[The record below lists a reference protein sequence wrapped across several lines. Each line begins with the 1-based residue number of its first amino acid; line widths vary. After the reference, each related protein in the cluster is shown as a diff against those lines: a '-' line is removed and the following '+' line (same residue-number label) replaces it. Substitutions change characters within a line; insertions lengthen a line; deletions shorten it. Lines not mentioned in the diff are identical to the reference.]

1 MQKFFSKGNCIIL
14 NKWITLICSQM
25 EHSSMMNEVDP
36 DLLLVLS
43 YGQSP
48 IDNTLKQHSE
58 RNIRKISIKTNIRIS
73 VEKKIHCKRL
83 CLWWHASI
91 SVSYLQSSLART
103 TIPKPSSNE
112 DRGACGHWP
121 GRLLLTTLMWGLY
134 SNWWKTDSGFLI
146 SLFLSATI
154 FTMQISSCSQ

>member
-1 MQKFFSKGNCIIL
+1 MQNSFQKETIIL

-43 YGQSP
+43 YGQNP

-73 VEKKIHCKRL
+73 VEKKYTVRDY
-83 CLWWHASI
+83 ASGDMQAFP
-91 SVSYLQSSLART
+91 YLSCRAVWPGPPSLNPLLLRT
-103 TIPKPSSNE
+103 KVQ
-112 DRGACGHWP
+112 CGHWL
-121 GRLLLTTLMWGLY
+121 GHLLLTTLMWGLY
-134 SNWWKTDSGFLI
+134 STWWKTDSGLLI
-146 SLFLSATI
+146 SPFLSATI